1 MISTSKPLKNK
12 DAVWYFQLP
21 RNVEMAFLLPLS
33 FINIKGLKVLLLFIM
48 PIYVRD
54 LHLYAKIRAAFKLP
68 MPKVSSSKTI
78 KLFCTP
84 FELEFIPPFKILYI
98 SRGKIS
104 KISSYYILH
113 FSTPEWKFCAIS
125 LHLWSKLLWL
135 RYIQM

>member
-21 RNVEMAFLLPLS
+21 HNVEMAFLLPLS

-54 LHLYAKIRAAFKLP
+54 QHMYAKIRAAFKLP

-84 FELEFIPPFKILYI
+84 FELEFIPPFKILHI

-104 KISSYYILH
+104 KISSHYILH

-135 RYIQM
+135 HYIQM